1 MPNINR
7 TILHSQL
14 LVMLVQRF
22 AMFSFSFFFLRCF
35 CCRYI
40 VAKHASIVK
49 ELRPGDFD
57 PNEKFWT
64 RFPSEG
70 SKFTPQHHSVDFRW
84 KDYCPM
90 VFRVFR
96 HLRELFYM
104 LAICGSDTLREMSSP
119 GKSGS
124 IFYLT
129 QDDRFIIKTVKKSKV
144 KVSAHKDASKLLPT
158 CFLMQELLGDGIPG
172 RALCQTCWRSK

>member
-57 PNEKFWT
+57 SNEKFWT

-90 VFRVFR
+90 VFR
-96 HLRELFYM
+96 ELFAIDPADYM

-144 KVSAHKDASKLLPT
+144 KVLIRMLPSYYQHV
-158 CFLMQELLGDGIPG
+158 F
-172 RALCQTCWRSK
+172 

>member
-144 KVSAHKDASKLLPT
+144 KVLIRMLPSYYQHV
-158 CFLMQELLGDGIPG
+158 F
-172 RALCQTCWRSK
+172 